1 LLRLGVQVSIS
12 GKIYKAVDRAAE
24 LGCNTMQIFS
34 RNPRSFRRKPHDK
47 PDIEEFRKRRSQAK
61 ISPLVIHTVY
71 TLNLASANKR
81 FYRFSIR
88 DFIRDLQDAQA
99 LGAELVVTHVGSFK
113 RSSYEQGLNR
123 VIGALEKIL
132 ARTPASITL
141 LLENISGSG
150 HWIGSR
156 FSEMAYI
163 IDKLGKPS
171 NLGICLDTC
180 HVFSAGYNIREEE
193 GLSGMVGEIDSL
205 IGIDKLKIIHL
216 NDTRDKLGSRRDR
229 HWDIGQG
236 EIGKEGFKRFINH
249 PSLRDIPF
257 ILETPKKKDDDDA
270 RNLEVVRKLY
280 DGALL

>member
-1 LLRLGVQVSIS
+1 MLRLGVQVSIS

-34 RNPRSFRRKPHDK
+34 RNPRSFRRKPQLAS
-47 PDIEEFRKRRSQAK
+47 DIDEFRKRRKEAK
-61 ISPLVIHTVY
+61 ISTLAIHTVY
-71 TLNLASANKR
+71 TINLASSDKR

-88 DFIRDLQDAQA
+88 DFIRDLHDAKN

-113 RSSYEQGLNR
+113 RSSYEEGIKR

-132 ARTPASITL
+132 AKSPKGITL

-156 FSEMAYI
+156 FAELAYI
-163 IDKLGKPS
+163 MDKLGKPS
-171 NLGICLDTC
+171 NLGLCLDTC

-193 GLSGMVGEIDSL
+193 GLANLVTEIDSL
-205 IGIDKLKIIHL
+205 LGLDRLKLIHL
-216 NDTRDKLGSRRDR
+216 NDTKDKLGSRRDR
-229 HWDIGQG
+229 HCDIGEG

-249 PSLRDIPF
+249 PAIRNVPF
-257 ILETPKKKDDDDA
+257 ILETPKKKEGDDS
-270 RNLEVVRKLY
+270 RNLAAVRKLY
-280 DGALL
+280 D